1 MPAVRR
7 VSKIDTLE
15 LKIEIEKRVGPVKSR
30 KYFTLLTN
38 YLSCKVKKPEFD
50 KTCLGLLGPENV
62 SLHNQL
68 VLAIVKNSALC
79 NVPPQKHVKSDA
91 FLASPRQGRT
101 PNIRHSKFKE
111 KKRSVEE
118 QQSATELLSL
128 GSKPPL
134 EVNSVEDGEEVEQ
147 GVLSPGVYSRT
158 PVNAPL
164 GISLHS
170 KETRKVLSTGSDS
183 VYQTETC
190 HYSGH
195 LPVTS
200 LLRNRVKHKLKAEGL
215 DISMDCANLLNNGL
229 DCYLKRVIK
238 PSLEL
243 ARSRSSQRAGPLFST
258 SMLDFRVAA
267 EINPKVLGEFAHIL
281 NEN

>member
-7 VSKIDTLE
+7 VSTFE
-15 LKIEIEKRVGPVKSR
+15 LKLEIEKRVGTLQAD
-30 KYFTLLTN
+30 KYFSLLTR
-38 YLSCKVKKPEFD
+38 YLSCKVKKHEFD
-50 KTCLGLLGPENV
+50 KMCVALLGRENLR
-62 SLHNQL
+62 LHNEL
-68 VLAIVKNSALC
+68 VLAIVRNTALC
-79 NVPPQKHVKSDA
+79 DIPSQKHVKSDV
-91 FLASPRQGRT
+91 FLPSPRKGRT
-101 PNIRHSKFKE
+101 PNIRESKFKE

-147 GVLSPGVYSRT
+147 GVLSPGVYSRC
-158 PVNAPL
+158 PVKAPL
-164 GISLHS
+164 GISLQS
-170 KETRKVLSTGSDS
+170 KETRKVISSGSDS
-183 VYQTETC
+183 VYQTESC

-200 LLRNRVKHKLKAEGL
+200 LLKSRVKHKLKTEGL
-215 DISMDCANLLNNGL
+215 DISTDCVNLLNNGL
-229 DCYLKRVIK
+229 DCFLKRVIK

-243 ARSRSSQRAGPLFST
+243 ARSRSSRRAGPSFSA
-258 SMLDFRVAA
+258 SMLDFRVAT

-281 NEN
+281 DEN